1 MIVEVHYTGDQYV
14 AYDDKGNRITDRNI
28 LNELAFIQ
36 PPGFKSVY
44 KIEVDIT
51 ENPVI
56 LNELDININ
65 VNTQDKNGI

>member
-44 KIEVDIT
+44 KIEVDTST
-51 ENPVI
+51 EPVS
-56 LNELDININ
+56 LQELAIKINLDN
-65 VNTQDKNGI
+65 K

>member
-44 KIEVDIT
+44 KIEVDVT
-51 ENPVI
+51 NP
-56 LNELDININ
+56 LSLQELAIKINLHN
-65 VNTQDKNGI
+65 K

>member
-28 LNELAFIQ
+28 PNELAFIQ

-51 ENPVI
+51 KNPVI
-56 LNELDININ
+56 LNELNININ
-65 VNTQDKNGI
+65 VDTQR

>member
-44 KIEVDIT
+44 KIDVDT
-51 ENPVI
+51 TTDPVS
-56 LNELDININ
+56 LQELAIKINLH
-65 VNTQDKNGI
+65 K

>member
-44 KIEVDIT
+44 KIEVDTTT
-51 ENPVI
+51 EPVS
-56 LNELDININ
+56 LQELTIKINLHN
-65 VNTQDKNGI
+65 K

>member
-44 KIEVDIT
+44 KIDVDT
-51 ENPVI
+51 TNP
-56 LNELDININ
+56 LSLQELAIKINLHN
-65 VNTQDKNGI
+65 K

>member
-44 KIEVDIT
+44 KIEVDT
-51 ENPVI
+51 TSDP
-56 LNELDININ
+56 LNLQELDIQIN
-65 VNTQDKNGI
+65 LQHK

>member
-44 KIEVDIT
+44 KIEVDTTT
-51 ENPVI
+51 EPVS
-56 LNELDININ
+56 LQELAIKINLHN
-65 VNTQDKNGI
+65 K

>member
-1 MIVEVHYTGDQYV
+1 MIEVHFTGDQYV

-44 KIEVDIT
+44 KIEVDT
-51 ENPVI
+51 TSNPVS
-56 LNELDININ
+56 LQELSININ
-65 VNTQDKNGI
+65 LYNK

>member
-44 KIEVDIT
+44 KIEVDT
-51 ENPVI
+51 TANPVS
-56 LNELDININ
+56 LQELAIKINLHN
-65 VNTQDKNGI
+65 K

>member
-1 MIVEVHYTGDQYV
+1 MIIEVHYTGDQYV
-14 AYDDKGNRITDRNI
+14 AYDDKGNRITDRTI

-44 KIEVDIT
+44 KIKVDIT

-56 LNELDININ
+56 LNKLDININ

>member
-1 MIVEVHYTGDQYV
+1 MMIEVHYTGDQYV

-44 KIEVDIT
+44 KIEVDT
-51 ENPVI
+51 TSNPVS
-56 LNELDININ
+56 LQELSININ
-65 VNTQDKNGI
+65 LYNK

>member
-1 MIVEVHYTGDQYV
+1 MIIEVHYTGDQYV

-44 KIEVDIT
+44 KIEVDT
-51 ENPVI
+51 TDPVS
-56 LNELDININ
+56 LQELAIKINLQN
-65 VNTQDKNGI
+65 K

>member
-14 AYDDKGNRITDRNI
+14 AYDDNGNRITDRNI

>member
-44 KIEVDIT
+44 KIDVDT
-51 ENPVI
+51 TSDP
-56 LNELDININ
+56 LNLQELDIQIN
-65 VNTQDKNGI
+65 LQNK

>member
-1 MIVEVHYTGDQYV
+1 MMIEVHFTGDQYV

-44 KIEVDIT
+44 KIEVDT
-51 ENPVI
+51 TSNPVS
-56 LNELDININ
+56 LQELSININ
-65 VNTQDKNGI
+65 LYNK

>member
-56 LNELDININ
+56 LNKLDININ

>member
-1 MIVEVHYTGDQYV
+1 MSIEVHYTGNQYV
-14 AYDDKGNRITDRNI
+14 AFDENGNRVTDRSI

-36 PPGFKSVY
+36 PPGFQSVY
-44 KIEVDIT
+44 KIEVDIS

-56 LNELDININ
+56 INELDININ

>member
-14 AYDDKGNRITDRNI
+14 AYDDKGNRITDRTI

-44 KIEVDIT
+44 KIEVDTTT
-51 ENPVI
+51 EP
-56 LNELDININ
+56 LSLQELSIKINLHN
-65 VNTQDKNGI
+65 K

>member
-44 KIEVDIT
+44 KIDVDT
-51 ENPVI
+51 TTDPVS
-56 LNELDININ
+56 LQELAIKINLHN
-65 VNTQDKNGI
+65 K

>member
-44 KIEVDIT
+44 KIEVDT
-51 ENPVI
+51 TSDP
-56 LNELDININ
+56 LNLQELDIQFNLQN
-65 VNTQDKNGI
+65 K

>member
-36 PPGFKSVY
+36 FPGFKSVFTLEIDLDNT
-44 KIEVDIT
+44 K
-51 ENPVI
+51 NPVI
-56 LNELDININ
+56 LQQLDVNINI
-65 VNTQDKNGI
+65 DSR

>member
-1 MIVEVHYTGDQYV
+1 MIIEVHYTGDQYV

-51 ENPVI
+51 ENPAI
-56 LNELDININ
+56 LSELDININ
-65 VNTQDKNGI
+65 VKTQDNNGI

>member
-1 MIVEVHYTGDQYV
+1 MMIEVHYTGDQYV

-44 KIEVDIT
+44 KIEVDT
-51 ENPVI
+51 TDPVS
-56 LNELDININ
+56 LQELAIKINLQN
-65 VNTQDKNGI
+65 K

>member
-1 MIVEVHYTGDQYV
+1 MIIEVHYTGDQYV

-44 KIEVDIT
+44 KIEVDT
-51 ENPVI
+51 TSNPVS
-56 LNELDININ
+56 LQELSININ
-65 VNTQDKNGI
+65 LYNK

>member
-44 KIEVDIT
+44 KIEVDTTT
-51 ENPVI
+51 EPVS
-56 LNELDININ
+56 LQELAIKINLDN
-65 VNTQDKNGI
+65 K

>member
-1 MIVEVHYTGDQYV
+1 MMIEVHYTGDQYV

-44 KIEVDIT
+44 KIEVDT
-51 ENPVI
+51 TADPVS
-56 LNELDININ
+56 LQELSININ
-65 VNTQDKNGI
+65 LTDK